1 LVGSGHG
8 SRAAEDVLRLTFA
21 FRTSQM
27 SKPALRRRE
36 NHMPVGPISSA
47 AKLVLNLQGKPA
59 GFLSSTS
66 GGEPFAMLSES
77 PLPTG
82 VVSKQIAELGYEPI
96 TFEVD
101 LPLEKPLYDWLDT
114 FLNRSQQLTGGS
126 ISFVDVSLVERRRLE
141 WDDALITEVTF
152 PAAEATSK
160 DPARLKWVIQ
170 PTRTRR
176 VQSSGAR
183 TIAPKTKVASIV
195 SNFSF
200 VLAGLEAPTKR
211 VSRIEPLVV
220 RQPVASVEGRLKAGT
235 LEIPAVKLVVPMS
248 AAEPLFDWF
257 DDFVV
262 QGHNAPTYERNGLLS
277 LLDAQLKNVLFGIS
291 LQNLGVVRVAEL
303 REAAGVGSI
312 ERVCA
317 ELYCEQMQLSPP
329 TALTSPR

>member
-1 LVGSGHG
+1 
-8 SRAAEDVLRLTFA
+8 
-21 FRTSQM
+21 M

-152 PAAEATSK
+152 
-160 DPARLKWVIQ
+160 
-170 PTRTRR
+170 
-176 VQSSGAR
+176 
-183 TIAPKTKVASIV
+183 
-195 SNFSF
+195 
-200 VLAGLEAPTKR
+200 
-211 VSRIEPLVV
+211 
-220 RQPVASVEGRLKAGT
+220 RQPRPHRRIRRG
-235 LEIPAVKLVVPMS
+235 
-248 AAEPLFDWF
+248 
-257 DDFVV
+257 
-262 QGHNAPTYERNGLLS
+262 
-277 LLDAQLKNVLFGIS
+277 
-291 LQNLGVVRVAEL
+291 
-303 REAAGVGSI
+303 
-312 ERVCA
+312 
-317 ELYCEQMQLSPP
+317 
-329 TALTSPR
+329 